1 MGKIL
6 NHFWVQNISL
16 YYVPEAV
23 SAETAAFY
31 GDPFCR
37 YLFAINGTSLKVQ
50 KEPGTKQLGSLKLIF
65 PSSVMYKEDFFY
77 YSHIYT

>member
-6 NHFWVQNISL
+6 NDFWVQNISL
-16 YYVPEAV
+16 YYVPETV
-23 SAETAAFY
+23 SAETVSAETVAFY

-50 KEPGTKQLGSLKLIF
+50 K
-65 PSSVMYKEDFFY
+65 
-77 YSHIYT
+77 

>member
-6 NHFWVQNISL
+6 NDFWVQNISL

-37 YLFAINGTSLKVQ
+37 YLFAINGTSLNSKSETMLTDVKAEINIYSRAQ
-50 KEPGTKQLGSLKLIF
+50 NDLG
-65 PSSVMYKEDFFY
+65 P
-77 YSHIYT
+77 

>member
-6 NHFWVQNISL
+6 NDFWVQNISL

-37 YLFAINGTSLKVQ
+37 YLFAINDTSLKVQ
-50 KEPGTKQLGSLKLIF
+50 K
-65 PSSVMYKEDFFY
+65 
-77 YSHIYT
+77 